1 MSRRDSELDY
11 LPTQYISDLAK
22 FMGFDGICYSSTFDK
37 EAYNLALF
45 DQTACNCVSC
55 KNYFVDSLTYKLKLV
70 KWFAII
76 ELFLLIEVSG
86 QK

>member
-1 MSRRDSELDY
+1 MSRRDSDLDY

-37 EAYNLALF
+37 EAY
-45 DQTACNCVSC
+45 
-55 KNYFVDSLTYKLKLV
+55 KLKLV